1 MPVEARWSELQAQ
14 AKQPKIGQIVDE
26 AMEAIERE
34 NPKLL
39 KGILP
44 KVYGQQKLDPI
55 ALGGLIDNIDLL
67 FHLIADSFQRVL
79 RELHLTVS

>member
-1 MPVEARWSELQAQ
+1 MCFLCRLRRGGQALQAQ

-26 AMEAIERE
+26 RWRRSSGKTP
-34 NPKLL
+34 NCL

-55 ALGGLIDNIDLL
+55 AWGADRQHRQRQLGEGSRRNRMG
-67 FHLIADSFQRVL
+67 S
-79 RELHLTVS
+79 